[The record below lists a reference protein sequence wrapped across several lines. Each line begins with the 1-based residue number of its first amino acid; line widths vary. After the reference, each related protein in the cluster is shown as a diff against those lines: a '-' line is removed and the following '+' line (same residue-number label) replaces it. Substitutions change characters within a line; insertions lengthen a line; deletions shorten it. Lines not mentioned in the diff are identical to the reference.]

1 VVRTRVGYAGGTT
14 RNPTYHNLG
23 DHSESVEVVYDPSR
37 ISYEK
42 LLEIFWASHDPASHP
57 WSRQY
62 MVAIFYHDEG
72 QKLLAERTRDREA
85 RRIGRAVHT
94 GILPASV
101 FTAAEE
107 YHQKFQLRRHPEL
120 MKGLLAAY
128 PDPKDLVSSTAAAR
142 LNGYLGGHGTFAG
155 LTAEIDGF
163 RLAPEGRKSLL
174 AIVRGNDSRNGRG
187 MKTGAACPGGRGH
200 SSPASPDM
208 NQESPR

>member
-23 DHSESVEVVYDPSR
+23 DHTESLEVVYDPSR
-37 ISYEK
+37 ISYGK
-42 LLEIFWASHDPASHP
+42 LLEIFWSSHDPASRT

-62 MVAIFYHDEG
+62 MAAVFHHDEG

-94 GILPASV
+94 GIFPASV
-101 FTAAEE
+101 FTPAEE

-120 MKGLLAAY
+120 LKGLLAAY

-142 LNGYLGGHGTFAG
+142 LNGYLGGNGTYAG
-155 LTAEIDGF
+155 LTAEIEDLG
-163 RLAPEGRKSLL
+163 LAPEGRKTLL
-174 AIVRGNDSRNGRG
+174 AIVRRNDPRSGRE
-187 MKTGAACPGGRGH
+187 METGAACSR
-200 SSPASPDM
+200 D
-208 NQESPR
+208 

>member
-42 LLEIFWASHDPASHP
+42 LLEIFWASHDPASRP

-62 MVAIFYHDEG
+62 MAAIFYHDEG

-94 GILPASV
+94 GIFPASV
-101 FTAAEE
+101 FTPAEE

-142 LNGYLGGHGTFAG
+142 LNGYLGGHGTYAG
-155 LTAEIDGF
+155 LAAEIDGF
-163 RLAPEGRKSLL
+163 GLPPEGRKTLL

-187 MKTGAACPGGRGH
+187 MDTGAACPR
-200 SSPASPDM
+200 D
-208 NQESPR
+208 

>member
-1 VVRTRVGYAGGTT
+1 MVRTRVGYAGGAT
-14 RNPTYHNLG
+14 RNPTYQSLG
-23 DHSESVEVVYDPSR
+23 DHSESIEVVYDPSR

-42 LLEIFWASHDPASHP
+42 LLEIFWASHNPASRP

-62 MVAIFYHDEG
+62 MAAIFYHDEG
-72 QKLLAERTRDREA
+72 QKLLAERTRDQEA
-85 RRIGRAVHT
+85 RRIGRTVHT

-101 FTAAEE
+101 FTPAEE

-120 MKGLLAAY
+120 MKELRAAY

-142 LNGYLGGHGTFAG
+142 LNGYLGGYGTYAG

-163 RLAPEGRKSLL
+163 GLAPEGRKTLL

-187 MKTGAACPGGRGH
+187 METVAACPM
-200 SSPASPDM
+200 D
-208 NQESPR
+208 